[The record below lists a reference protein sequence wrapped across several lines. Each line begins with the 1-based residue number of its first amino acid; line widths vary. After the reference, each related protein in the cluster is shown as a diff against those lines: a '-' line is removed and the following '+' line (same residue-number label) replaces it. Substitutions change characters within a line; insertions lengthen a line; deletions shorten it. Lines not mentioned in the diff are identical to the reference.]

1 MSRLIFKVLFIFL
14 FCFSVV
20 SLADE
25 AKQNRQQEI
34 QIVIDVSG
42 SMKQSDPRNLR
53 VSALKLLINLMPE
66 GTKAGI
72 SLFAHE
78 NRKLIQF
85 GVVDESWKSR
95 ALAQLQQIH
104 SRGLYTD
111 IEKAIEQAIQP
122 WSGDSDQSSRHIIL
136 LTDGM
141 VDVSKDFMQSAES
154 RDRIIAE
161 LIPRLQQQN
170 IKIQAIALS
179 DQVDSELMGKLAFDT
194 NGWSES
200 ASSAEQLQKVFF
212 NMFKKAV
219 PQDTV
224 PLTGNQF
231 VVDSSINEFSLVV
244 FKQSGKQNTQ
254 LKLPD
259 GKLINHASKD
269 DKVAW
274 LTEPNYDL
282 ITVNQ
287 PLPGNWEIL
296 ADIDPENQVMIV
308 TDLKFQVDPIANY
321 FTENETIVVTGY
333 FSSDEQLVSEADFL
347 NMIDLKIELLSEDLK
362 SLQWTMQ
369 PVIDKPGLFQQKL
382 SNVNASGKYKLS
394 VLADGKTFQRSFQ
407 QEIEILEKLF
417 TVEKEIQGETLLIK
431 LTADKTKLNTDM
443 VNIQATVK
451 EGLASPIPISLDKTE
466 NIWQAQVD
474 ISESALDKWLN
485 FSVMAETID
494 GKSISPN
501 IAAIEINQGLVEKF
515 VTEKKEETENLTLG
529 QEQDNL
535 DDQDAISESDVPEDE
550 DEIEEVESSWVM
562 TSIMVLVINI
572 ILFSVGFFIYK
583 SIKKSAAAKQ
593 AELLNRLVT

>member
-66 GTKAGI
+66 GAKAGI

-122 WSGDSDQSSRHIIL
+122 WSGDLGQSSRHIIL

-224 PLTGNQF
+224 PLTGSKF

-244 FKQSGKQNTQ
+244 FKQSGKQNTL
-254 LKLPD
+254 LKQPD
-259 GKLINHASKD
+259 GELINHASKD